1 MVGGA
6 AVSRLKL
13 VYPALMV
20 GFGVLSAPLAIP
32 VLSPET
38 FGTPRLCIS
47 SRPGLKLTSLA
58 HHADEFVWEAT
69 VATFAR
75 AIPLLEHTGMDKG
88 AVDKNLIY
96 STLQ

>member
-1 MVGGA
+1 
-6 AVSRLKL
+6 
-13 VYPALMV
+13 
-20 GFGVLSAPLAIP
+20 
-32 VLSPET
+32 
-38 FGTPRLCIS
+38 
-47 SRPGLKLTSLA
+47 LA

-88 AVDKNLIY
+88 AVDQNLIY